1 MIALVSKAFDTINHE
16 ILCQKLQHYGI
27 RDTALAWIKS
37 YLDNRTQFVQFGS
50 HRSYPRKI
58 SCGVPQ
64 GSILGPL
71 LFIIYI
77 NDLPYV
83 SSLTQSLL
91 FADDTS
97 IFCYHKDANHLVS
110 IVNNELAKIVNWL
123 KVNKL
128 SLNLTKTNFMIFHPR
143 QKKVNVNVPLTL
155 ENTVIKQVMETKFLG
170 VLIDQ
175 HLSWKPHIDFVS
187 KKISKSV
194 GIIAKARFYLSSQT
208 LMTLYYS
215 LVYPF
220 LTYCNVAWSST
231 YCSNL
236 NCIYLLQKRLVRLIT
251 KAHYLANTA
260 PLFSQL
266 KVLDIFSINSFSV
279 ATFMYSYHHNLLPNS
294 FHDLLLSSNQVHQ
307 YETQL
312 ASQYRPHFCRT
323 NIKQFSILYRGPK
336 IWNSLPVS
344 LISSPSISVF
354 KKNLK
359 NYLTDSRS
367 VV

>member
-1 MIALVSKAFDTINHE
+1 M
-16 ILCQKLQHYGI
+16 
-27 RDTALAWIKS
+27 
-37 YLDNRTQFVQFGS
+37 
-50 HRSYPRKI
+50 
-58 SCGVPQ
+58 
-64 GSILGPL
+64 
-71 LFIIYI
+71 FIICI
-77 NDLPYV
+77 NDLPNV

-97 IFCYHKDANHLVS
+97 IFCSHKDANHLVS
-110 IVNNELAKIVNWL
+110 IVNNELAKITIWL

-128 SLNLTKTNFMIFHPR
+128 SLNLTKTNFIIFHPR

-155 ENTVIKQVMETKFLG
+155 ENTVIKQVTESKFLG

-208 LMTLYYS
+208 FMTLYYS

-220 LTYCNVAWSST
+220 LIYCNVAWSST

-260 PLFSQL
+260 SLFNQL
-266 KVLDIFSINSFSV
+266 KVLDIFSIDSFSV
-279 ATFMYSYHHNLLPNS
+279 ATFMYSYHHNLLPIS
-294 FHDLLLSSNQVHQ
+294 FRDLFLSSNQVHQ
-307 YETQL
+307 YDTRL
-312 ASQYRPHFCRT
+312 AS
-323 NIKQFSILYRGPK
+323 
-336 IWNSLPVS
+336 
-344 LISSPSISVF
+344 
-354 KKNLK
+354 
-359 NYLTDSRS
+359 
-367 VV
+367 